1 MKRQPLVSVIITI
14 YNVEEYLE
22 ECVISVLNQTYKNLD
37 IILVDDGS
45 KDNSPKMCDEYAAK
59 DKRVQVIHKEN
70 GGLVSAWKTGVKK
83 AKGEY
88 LVFQDSD
95 DWIDLCMIED
105 MVNCAIGK
113 GKEIVCGNY
122 IIEKE
127 NQSIAVKQALEPGV
141 YERKGIEKKVF
152 PHLLGKEDRIIHYS
166 RCMKLISKGLILDNM
181 DFCDENLT
189 MGEDAGI
196 MLPAIW
202 DAEYIVVMKDACYYH
217 YRFVDSSMAHK
228 YNSRMGEK
236 VELLYSSLK
245 NAIQKKPMEE
255 KQRNILLEN
264 LQKEYIFLF
273 FFVIKNELRGPK
285 EHQIMRIQKM
295 VQKVKREKGLDG
307 LKVEVHK
314 KANLLLYFIWKN
326 PGRLQ
331 ILVGKTAIS
340 IFDKMQ

>member
-1 MKRQPLVSVIITI
+1 MKRQPLVSVIIPV
-14 YNVEEYLE
+14 YNVEAYLD
-22 ECVISVLNQTYKNLD
+22 ECVSSILNQTYRNLD
-37 IILVDDGS
+37 IVLVDDGS
-45 KDNSPKMCDEYAAK
+45 KDNSSKMCDAYEKK
-59 DKRVQVIHKEN
+59 DSRVQVIHKEN

-95 DWIDLCMIED
+95 DWIDQFMIED
-105 MVNCAIGK
+105 MVNHATGK

-141 YERKGIEKKVF
+141 YDRKETENKIF

-202 DAEYIVVMKDACYYH
+202 DAEYIVVMEEACYYH

-228 YNSRMGEK
+228 YDPRLGEK
-236 VELLYSSLK
+236 VELLYGSLK

-255 KQRNILLEN
+255 KHRSSFLEN

-273 FFVIKNELRGPK
+273 FFVLKNELRGPRENHVK
-285 EHQIMRIQKM
+285 RIQEIMEEADRKTGIKN
-295 VQKVKREKGLDG
+295 VT
-307 LKVEVHK
+307 VEVNS
-314 KANLLLYFIWKN
+314 KANKLLYYILKHPKKLPIFL
-326 PGRLQ
+326 GR
-331 ILVGKTAIS
+331 VAIGL
-340 IFDKMQ
+340 FDKMQ